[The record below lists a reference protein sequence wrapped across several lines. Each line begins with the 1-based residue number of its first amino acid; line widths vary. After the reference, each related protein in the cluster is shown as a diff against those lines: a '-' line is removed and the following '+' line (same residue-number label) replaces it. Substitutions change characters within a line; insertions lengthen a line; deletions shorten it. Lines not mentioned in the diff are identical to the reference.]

1 MSFPGG
7 VSGKESTCQCRKH
20 KRFGLDLWVGKIPWR
35 RKRQLTPV
43 SLPGESQGQRS
54 LMGYSPWGH
63 RVGYD
68 WVPTHMHTHTHTH
81 TLWLKA
87 PALMQYHCSSLLLQ
101 PSSQD
106 ILLDCRW
113 IHASVPFLPLVIFA
127 NSGPR
132 YICEICF
139 YNFSP
144 FPSVVWSWTVPWTL
158 SVPPLTHCQVPLHTL
173 QHWYQPHPKLS
184 FIKNLPLFSCLHRK
198 SYWIN

>member
-1 MSFPGG
+1 MTTRTSI
-7 VSGKESTCQCRKH
+7 
-20 KRFGLDLWVGKIPWR
+20 LAWKIPWTEEPDGL
-35 RKRQLTPV
+35 Q
-43 SLPGESQGQRS
+43 SMGSQS
-54 LMGYSPWGH
+54 WIWLS
-63 RVGYD
+63 
-68 WVPTHMHTHTHTH
+68 THTHAHAHTHTH

-113 IHASVPFLPLVIFA
+113 IRASVPFLPLVIFA